1 MPQNHVTMEPS
12 YHFTHKMK
20 ITQLI
25 MTFRLQFASYQNG
38 STFPNFLSFPGDT
51 KESWSINLNDQAHQ
65 EMKLCMIFKTVGKVT
80 QVNVYFHGKIYFNY
94 DLFWLVIFNL

>member
-38 STFPNFLSFPGDT
+38 STFSNFLSFPGDT
-51 KESWSINLNDQAHQ
+51 KES
-65 EMKLCMIFKTVGKVT
+65 
-80 QVNVYFHGKIYFNY
+80 
-94 DLFWLVIFNL
+94 